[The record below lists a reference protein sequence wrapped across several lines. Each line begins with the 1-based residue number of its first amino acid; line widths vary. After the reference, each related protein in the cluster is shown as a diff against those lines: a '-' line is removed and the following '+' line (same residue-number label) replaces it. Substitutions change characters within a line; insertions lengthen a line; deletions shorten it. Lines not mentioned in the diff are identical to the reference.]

1 MQYTCINTLGQD
13 VGIVSAID
21 GFTADHMNDCESVI
35 QVSGDGI
42 KDSVGMSDY
51 LNLSNGVSGSHS
63 VEYLAVVAHDSAHIQ
78 YFKKC
83 NIKPIIVNS
92 GVSCFAIA
100 DMKRSPR

>member
-1 MQYTCINTLGQD
+1 
-13 VGIVSAID
+13 
-21 GFTADHMNDCESVI
+21 MNDCESVI

-42 KDSVGMSDY
+42 KDSVGMSD
-51 LNLSNGVSGSHS
+51 SHS